1 MVKVSVDKVINFS
14 GYWTGKIEGTNQGGF
29 TLDLNQNGETL
40 TGMVTVAEPTL
51 GQYKYKA
58 DGKLTDS
65 NSFSLDLIPVW
76 QSGGISLGNAKVIAS
91 HKPDD
96 ALSGRWQSTIGTEG
110 IFTATRFNEDEIR
123 KKLPKKNS
131 VFVVHGHD
139 EGLKQSVA
147 RFLEKIGVSPVILQ
161 EQINSGMT
169 LIEKFEDFA
178 ELAGFAVVL
187 MTPDDYG
194 YPKEQE
200 QLKKYR
206 PRQNVIFELGYF
218 LAKLGRDRTI
228 VLTKGDLELL
238 SDFSGVVYE
247 PIGNDDGWKFKL
259 AKELK
264 SAGFDVDLNKAL

>member
-1 MVKVSVDKVINFS
+1 MVETINFS

-29 TLDLNQNGETL
+29 TLDLNQNGEIL
-40 TGMVTVAEPTL
+40 TGIVSVCEPAL

-58 DGKLTDS
+58 DGKLTSS
-65 NSFSLDLIPVW
+65 NSFSLDLIPTW
-76 QSGGISLGNAKVIAS
+76 QSGSISLGNTKVIAS
-91 HKPDD
+91 YKSEES
-96 ALSGRWQSTIGTEG
+96 LSGKWQSTIGTEG
-110 IFTATRFNEDEIR
+110 VFTAIRFNEDDIR

-147 RFLEKIGVSPVILQ
+147 RFLEKIGISPVILQ

-178 ELAGFAVVL
+178 ELAGFAIVL

-218 LAKLGRDRTI
+218 LAKLGRDKTI
-228 VLTKGDLELL
+228 VLTKGELELL

-247 PIGNDDGWKFKL
+247 PIGNDEGWKFKL

-264 SAGFDVDLNKAL
+264 SAGFEVDLNKAL